1 VQKGD
6 TMILTALTALGLD
19 FVKDLIKSK
28 GEDLVTEGIKKVTG
42 IDIGKEKELSEAQ
55 INFIKD
61 HELEILKLDFEKLK
75 LEYEQENKENKE
87 ITVRHANDM
96 TSDSPLSKN
105 IRPLALIYL
114 MSLFTI
120 AFFREVPN
128 EVLDMLGNMLMLIFM
143 FYFGSRTAEKVI
155 NMITTK
161 GVK

>member
-1 VQKGD
+1 
-6 TMILTALTALGLD
+6 MILTALTALGLD